1 MSEPIYCPA
10 QTYPRTRFEPA
21 EFCETEVEDYGD
33 FCPVHEEPDERRHGD
48 D

>member
-21 EFCETEVEDYGD
+21 EFCETEVADYGD